1 MKKAFFVLFFLL
13 VVSTLATAAETDFGA
28 DGLKG
33 ISAEQQKMLAEDKII
48 FSTRDKSKDNTLI
61 EAAVVFNQPIEST
74 WALLT
79 KVDEQDKYFN
89 EIKKIRLVSK
99 DPVTVEF
106 GLKVF
111 FLSYRYQNQYQ
122 FNKSDYYFAWALDP
136 TYKNELNSLSGFWKF
151 YPYGGNKTL
160 GRYGG
165 NVVIRGI
172 PEWIQGI
179 LKKNSIEKALQATK
193 SFVDSGGTWRVKR
206 P

>member
-1 MKKAFFVLFFLL
+1 MKKAFFVLFSLL
-13 VVSTLATAAETDFGA
+13 VISTLAAAAEVDFGA

-33 ISAEQQKMLAEDKII
+33 ISAEQQKMLAEGKII
-48 FSTRDKSKDNTLI
+48 FSTRDKSKENTLI
-61 EAAVVFNQPIEST
+61 EAAIVFNRSIEST
-74 WALLT
+74 WTLLT

-89 EIKKIRLVSK
+89 EIKKISLVSK

-111 FLSYRYQNQYQ
+111 FLSYRYQNRYQ
-122 FNKSDYYFAWALDP
+122 FNKSDYYFTWALDP
-136 TYKNELNSLSGFWKF
+136 GYKNELNSLCGFWKF
-151 YPYGGNKTL
+151 YPYGDNKTL

-179 LKKNSIEKALQATK
+179 LKKSSIEKALKAVK
-193 SFVDSGGTWRVKR
+193 SFVDSDGTWRDKK